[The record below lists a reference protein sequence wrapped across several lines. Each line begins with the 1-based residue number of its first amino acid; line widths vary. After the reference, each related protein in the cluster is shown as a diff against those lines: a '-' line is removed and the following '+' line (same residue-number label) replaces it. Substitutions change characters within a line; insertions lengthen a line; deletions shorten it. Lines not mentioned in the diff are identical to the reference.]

1 MAESG
6 TVFIVDDDPDIR
18 DSLALLMES
27 SGYKAKPYASGVEFL
42 ENENPGTAGCLL
54 VDVQMPDMNG
64 LELQHELGARHFRLP
79 VIIMTGHG
87 DIPIAVQAMK
97 AGAVDF
103 LEKPFDDDVL
113 LDCVRRALE
122 RVASSADEAHIA
134 REAEQR
140 LSHLTERERQVLE
153 LIVAGKANKVIAYEL
168 SISPRT
174 VEIHRSRVME
184 KMDAG
189 NLADLVRMVLS
200 IKS

>member
-1 MAESG
+1 MAENE
-6 TVFIVDDDPDIR
+6 TVFIIDDDAGIR
-18 DSLALLMES
+18 DSLSLLVES
-27 SGYKAKPYASGVEFL
+27 VGYRPKPYASGVAFL
-42 ENENPGTAGCLL
+42 ESEKPEAVGCML
-54 VDVQMPDMNG
+54 VDVQMPDLNG
-64 LELQHELGARHFRLP
+64 LQLQQELSNRHFHLP

-87 DIPIAVQAMK
+87 DVPIAVQAMK

-103 LEKPFDDDVL
+103 LEKPFNDDVL
-113 LDCVRRALE
+113 LDCISRALA
-122 RVASSADEAHIA
+122 RLASTDDAANAA
-134 REAEQR
+134 REAEKR
-140 LSHLTERERQVLE
+140 LTQLTERERQVLD

-200 IKS
+200 IKP

>member
-1 MAESG
+1 MANDK
-6 TVFIVDDDPDIR
+6 TVFVVDDEPDIR
-18 DSLALLMES
+18 DSLVMLLDA
-27 SGYKAKPYASGVEFL
+27 SGYRAKAYESAVTFLASDAPQSV
-42 ENENPGTAGCLL
+42 GCLI
-54 VDVQMPDMNG
+54 VDVRMPDMDG
-64 LELQHELGARHFRLP
+64 LQLQQELLARHSLLP

-113 LDCVRRALE
+113 LDSVRRALD
-122 RVASSADEAHIA
+122 RATSVIDHANAAKEAAA
-134 REAEQR
+134 R
-140 LSHLTERERQVLE
+140 LTQLTDRERQVLD

-184 KMDAG
+184 KMGAG
-189 NLADLVRMVLS
+189 NLADLVRTVLS
-200 IKS
+200 IPS

>member
-1 MAESG
+1 MAQDAM
-6 TVFIVDDDPDIR
+6 VFVVDDDPGVR
-18 DSLALLMES
+18 DSLTMLLES
-27 SGYKAKPYASGVEFL
+27 SGSAAKCYDSAAAFLASEAP
-42 ENENPGTAGCLL
+42 NARGCLI

-64 LELQHELGARHFRLP
+64 LQLQNELVARRSPLT

-97 AGAVDF
+97 AGALDF

-113 LDCVRRALE
+113 LDSVRRALD
-122 RVASSADEAHIA
+122 RASAAASQADATKEA
-134 REAEQR
+134 QTR
-140 LSHLTERERQVLE
+140 LAQLTDRERQVLD

-184 KMDAG
+184 KMGAG
-189 NLADLVRMVLS
+189 NLADLVRKALS
-200 IKS
+200 IPS

>member
-1 MAESG
+1 MADNG

-18 DSLALLMES
+18 NSLALLVES
-27 SGYKAKPYASGVEFL
+27 TGYKPKPYASGAAFL
-42 ENENPGTAGCLL
+42 EGETPNAVGCLL

-64 LELQHELGARHFRLP
+64 LELQQELSARHFHLP
-79 VIIMTGHG
+79 VVIMTGHG
-87 DIPIAVQAMK
+87 DVPIAVQAMK

-103 LEKPFDDDVL
+103 LEKPFNDDVL
-113 LDCVRRALE
+113 LDCISRALA
-122 RVASSADEAHIA
+122 RLASADDAANAA
-134 REAEQR
+134 REAEKR
-140 LSHLTERERQVLE
+140 LTQLTERERQVLD

-200 IKS
+200 IKP

>member
-1 MAESG
+1 MAENG

-18 DSLALLMES
+18 DSLTLLLET
-27 SGYKAKPYASGVEFL
+27 SGYKAKAYASGAEL
-42 ENENPGTAGCLL
+42 LAAATPDAIGCLL

-64 LELQHELGARHFRLP
+64 LQLQQELAARHFQLP

-87 DIPIAVQAMK
+87 DVPIAVQAMK

-103 LEKPFDDDVL
+103 LEKPFDDGVL
-113 LDCVRRALE
+113 LDCIRRALE
-122 RVASSADEAHIA
+122 RILSAGNEALAA
-134 REAEQR
+134 REAENR
-140 LSHLTERERQVLE
+140 LAHLTERERQVLD

-200 IKS
+200 IRS